1 MALFGD
7 LIGRRP
13 DRQSVTQ
20 HPLVV
25 GTGRVGIEIELE
37 DASEMDLRH
46 WNSIRDGSLRNSGWE
61 YVMRQPLGGNDLFE
75 AICEVDTALNTITP
89 DASWRCSTHVH
100 VDIRD
105 LTTAQFKKLILL
117 YIIYE
122 RIIFQCSGEHR
133 YQNNFCPAYGFA
145 QDMIMRLSTVWNRY
159 DRDFVSGINYSAQSG
174 GRDRDKYNSL
184 NLLPIFTQGSIEF
197 RGSEP
202 KFKKGNLLR
211 LSNRLLSLKE
221 FAKEFQGSDEDLI
234 LHCASIHPREII
246 KKSLPKRFT
255 YEAGAIEE
263 GIKLAM
269 DVIHLHQFSPPVPQV
284 ALRQDRASHWR
295 RRVGTEIPQT
305 ISVAE
310 LATIQRNNDVWVG
323 DYVDSENFRIL
334 SDYCAENNI
343 SL

>member
-1 MALFGD
+1 MANFGS
-7 LIGRRP
+7 LIGKRP
-13 DRQSVTQ
+13 DGQRVMQ

-37 DASEMDLRH
+37 DASELRLTH

-61 YVMRQPLGGNDLFE
+61 YVMRQPLGGADLFG
-75 AICEVDTALNTITP
+75 AICEIDTALNTISP

-105 LTTAQFKKLILL
+105 MTTEQFKKLLLL
-117 YIIYE
+117 YIVYE
-122 RIIFQCSGEHR
+122 KIIFQCSGLHR

-145 QDMIMRLSTVWNRY
+145 QEMIMRLSNIWNRNEEE
-159 DRDFVSGINYSAQSG
+159 FVSGLDFRSQSG

-184 NLLPIFTQGSIEF
+184 NLLPIFFQGSIEF

-211 LSNRLLSLKE
+211 LANRLLSLKE
-221 FAKEFQGSDEDLI
+221 FAMSFEGSDEDLI
-234 LHCASIHPREII
+234 LHCSSVHPRDVI
-246 KKSLPKRFT
+246 KKSLPKKFT
-255 YEAGAIEE
+255 YEEMAIEE
-263 GIKLAM
+263 GVKLAM
-269 DVIHLHQFSPPVPQV
+269 DVVHLHKFAPPMPTV
-284 ALRQDRASHWR
+284 ALRQDRANHWR
-295 RRVGTEIPQT
+295 RRVGSAIPER

-310 LATIQRNNDVWVG
+310 LAEIQRTRDIWVG
-323 DYVDSENFRIL
+323 DYVDSDNFRIL
-334 SDYCAENNI
+334 SDYCSANGL